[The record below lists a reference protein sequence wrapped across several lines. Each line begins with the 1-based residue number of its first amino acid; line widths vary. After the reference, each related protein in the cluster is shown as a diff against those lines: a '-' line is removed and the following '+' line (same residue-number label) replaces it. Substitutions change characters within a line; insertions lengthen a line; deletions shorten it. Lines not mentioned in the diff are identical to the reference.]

1 CSNFSIRKYV
11 AIVSCEQR
19 QSYKDDFNAEYGEYQ
34 NLLARID
41 NITQKFHKFNEEWKF
56 VTQESKA
63 HQVEKDKNVK

>member
-1 CSNFSIRKYV
+1 V

-19 QSYKDDFNAEYGEYQ
+19 QSYRDDFNAEYGEYQ

-41 NITQKFHKFNEEWKF
+41 KITRKFCKFKEEWKF

-63 HQVEKDKNVK
+63 HQVKKDKTVR